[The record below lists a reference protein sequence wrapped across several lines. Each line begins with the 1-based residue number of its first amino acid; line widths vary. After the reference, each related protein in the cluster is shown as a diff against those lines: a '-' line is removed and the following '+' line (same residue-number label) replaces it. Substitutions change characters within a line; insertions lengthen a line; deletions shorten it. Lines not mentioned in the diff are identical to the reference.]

1 MEKSIAN
8 KAMIEELPVVHKGRR
23 YKRINAI
30 IARRFIGG
38 DFRTAGVVLNST
50 YNTVISLE
58 LYEEHTNSV
67 TIAPIEEVE
76 IVNEE
81 VV

>member
-8 KAMIEELPVVHKGRR
+8 KAMMEEWPITYKGRR

-38 DFRTAGVVLNST
+38 DFRTAGVTLKST

-58 LYEEHTNSV
+58 LYEDKTNSV
-67 TIAPIEEVE
+67 TIAPMEEVE